1 MAETVSDSGPLGH
14 DDEINYL
21 EIDFDDAAD
30 IVLPNGD
37 RSDHAAPTVETN
49 GEDLDFQ
56 ISEYEVLGDAGGNKV
71 SGETRPGDVAQAE
84 LAVPHQS
91 NTAESEIGYEDE
103 EPSKGETG
111 GHESEAVGQG
121 HDESA
126 GPPTDDFDEIDYE
139 DDGDLED
146 AQENNVGAGT
156 QAAME
161 PSVQGGDVATQ
172 VSFHQV
178 LDDTAARKESTE
190 HQKEAHNGSIH
201 EPSEAYQQELDHN
214 DTLQQ
219 TADEGGDSATGTPA
233 GEVSD
238 VMVHY
243 NGAEYELCASVHNE
257 DPETYFFADNDNLDA
272 PLWEFFSRL
281 RDVIK
286 DEIES
291 SDDLVIEVPQLKLEF
306 SEVCHVV
313 GFFPPDSA
321 PDLLQGTSNEFLYKY
336 TFRDILNLY
345 HRFKYNDGLEDS
357 ECPRLVVRLLTK
369 PNCQERFATL
379 MEAADAGRGWS
390 ELFEDSDG
398 SDVALDRHSPSEEGF
413 DEQQADTGFDDEQPG
428 DARDDDM
435 QHEAVEIV
443 EEAYFYDDTNDA
455 DDHDAAH
462 VFDDQEAEDLG
473 HHAVDMAD
481 HNEAHE
487 LAEDDELDLVPDHSD
502 DNIKGV
508 GDDAAYPTFR
518 TNEDE
523 NALMPDGETGNG
535 ALSELTG
542 AIPAD
547 TGRPAQGSELEGL
560 HDETGSAVGASNALS
575 SGNYSLPFDLHSDPP
590 SHQDWLDD
598 FLGRDA
604 KQTTPEMWKTYDAL
618 PRHPALPQAGGAD
631 AVDEDFIDYSEDED
645 AFEQPAAEHK
655 GCFTLSPHL
664 PHHSGK
670 SIPDVHTLSHRKAG
684 SEDDAD
690 DEADGSADV
699 DWIDY
704 EKDDLCNP
712 SAETQGNIIPSIE
725 KNHSH
730 VATTDEDGAPVASLA
745 TYKPMVSGS
754 SPSHS
759 WTRSSQSLKGSSSL
773 TRRPV
778 CKYRTISTS
787 RYHEAVPQARSSIS
801 PGQAALMMQPQ
812 TAAQSAYAFP
822 LKHSPRAH
830 PSIAS
835 SYGSRLSQHSGANL
849 SDLQVQEKP
858 NLTSETT
865 GVEDTLDALPH
876 DVLEHGNDSFAANDD
891 SIDMEGFTAY
901 DEAANDEP
909 LVIDPHVQVPDA
921 HDTSATSTL
930 NGDEITYEDEDVA
943 VAENKN
949 DAHEAGDDAAEN
961 GGDEI
966 DWENDGAE
974 DVALAEDP
982 ANQSSPSGLSVK
994 RGREEDDLIGLEG
1007 ETGMSTRLEN
1017 ERRCRM
1023 LMPETDAKR
1032 RKT

>member
-306 SEVCHVV
+306 SE
-313 GFFPPDSA
+313 
-321 PDLLQGTSNEFLYKY
+321 GTSNEFLYKY

-575 SGNYSLPFDLHSDPP
+575 S
-590 SHQDWLDD
+590 DWLDD

-631 AVDEDFIDYSEDED
+631 AVDEDLIDYSEDED

-745 TYKPMVSGS
+745 TYKPMV
-754 SPSHS
+754 
-759 WTRSSQSLKGSSSL
+759 
-773 TRRPV
+773 
-778 CKYRTISTS
+778 
-787 RYHEAVPQARSSIS
+787 
-801 PGQAALMMQPQ
+801 
-812 TAAQSAYAFP
+812 
-822 LKHSPRAH
+822 
-830 PSIAS
+830 
-835 SYGSRLSQHSGANL
+835 

-1007 ETGMSTRLEN
+1007 ET
-1017 ERRCRM
+1017 
-1023 LMPETDAKR
+1023 DAKR